1 MIPFRAPVD
10 DIFFSLRAFAGDVP
24 CWDAELA
31 HEIVQHFA
39 GFAEGVL
46 APLNAPGDRQGCRLE
61 GGRVVMP
68 QGFAAAYAELAGAGW
83 QGLTAPEAHG
93 GQAMDHLTA
102 AAISEIFTAANPS
115 LQMVTSLA
123 AGAIATL
130 MAHGSAAQQADF
142 VPRLAS
148 GEWLSTMCLT
158 EAGAGSDLSRI
169 RCRASRAGDAWR
181 IDGQKI
187 FISGGDQDMSAGI
200 LHLVLARTGAPEDG
214 VKGLSLFLC
223 PSQIEGRRNAVSVTR
238 IEEKLGLHASPTC
251 QMEFD
256 GATGWLIGAEG
267 RGLAAMFTMM
277 NHARI
282 DVALQGAAHAT
293 RAHAIAEA
301 YAADRQQG
309 RRADGHPAVLVDHP
323 DVRRMLDEQQ
333 ALAMGARAMCH
344 LALAEIERAERPALV
359 EFLTPLCKLFATDAG
374 IRAADLGIQILGGY
388 GYLEEYGVAQ
398 IWRDARITAI
408 YEGANGIHAVTLAT
422 RGLRLAEGA
431 AVAEFAALIDGLA
444 GDDPATLAALAAWRK
459 VAGQIAASDD
469 PLPLAHD
476 FAQQSGRLFL
486 RAVWQRIAAAAR
498 NEGRADAGDLAR
510 IAAGLPSGR
519 AD

>member
-10 DIFFSLRAFAGDVP
+10 DIFFSLRTFAGDVP
-24 CWDAELA
+24 CWDAELS
-31 HEIVQHFA
+31 HEIVRHFA

-61 GGRVVMP
+61 DGRVVMP
-68 QGFAAAYAELAGAGW
+68 DGFAAAYAELAGAGW
-83 QGLTAPEAHG
+83 QGLTAPEDHG
-93 GQAMDHLTA
+93 GQGLDHLTA
-102 AAISEIFTAANPS
+102 AAISEIFTAANHS

-123 AGAIATL
+123 AGAIETL
-130 MAHGSAAQQADF
+130 MAHGSAAQQAEF

-148 GEWLSTMCLT
+148 GAWLSTMCLT

-169 RCRASRAGDAWR
+169 RCRAGRAGDAWR

-187 FISGGDQDMSAGI
+187 FISGGDQDLSAGI

-223 PSQIEGRRNAVSVTR
+223 PAEVAGRRNAVTVTR

-251 QMEFD
+251 QIEFD

-282 DVALQGAAHAT
+282 DVALQGVAHAA
-293 RAHAIAEA
+293 RAHAIAAA
-301 YAADRQQG
+301 YAADRHQG
-309 RRADGHPAVLVDHP
+309 RTADGRPAVLADHP

-359 EFLTPLCKLFATDAG
+359 EFLTPLCKLFGSEAG
-374 IRAADLGIQILGGY
+374 IRAADLGIQVLGGY

-408 YEGANGIHAVTLAT
+408 YEGTNGIHAVTLAT

-431 AVAEFAALIDGLA
+431 AQGDFGALIGRLA
-444 GDDPATLAALAAWRK
+444 GDDPATIAALAAWRED
-459 VAGQIAASDD
+459 ATRIGASDD

-476 FAQQSGRLFL
+476 FAHRTARLLL
-486 RAVWQRIAAAAR
+486 RAVWQRIAARATG
-498 NEGRADAGDLAR
+498 EGRADAGDLAR
-510 IAAGLPSGR
+510 IAAALP
-519 AD
+519 A